1 MKLRK
6 RRKENYSPVGLN
18 VSLWKHGVSDSAGV
32 SRVGSKNVYYQQVPR
47 CDYCYQSREH
57 PLRTIAS
64 PIPVDQRL
72 LTVKYVRGQDK

>member
-18 VSLWKHGVSDSAGV
+18 VSLRKHGVSDSAGV
-32 SRVGSKNVYYQQVPR
+32 SRVGSKNVYYQQVSKY
-47 CDYCYQSREH
+47 DYCYQSREH